1 MNHRALLLLLLLLVP
16 LAGTTA
22 QAPITDTPLPTAT
35 AFIYTLTPVPM
46 APTLRPRPSATPIP
60 PTLTPTITLTPSPTV
75 VIEGVLLGAL
85 AEPVFPAG
93 LRLRVDLMGEAVL
106 LQEVRLELSVPGRP
120 PIVLFPTL
128 EELTPDPN
136 IRAIEY
142 VWLAPEDD
150 LPPIFSVISYR
161 WTLSFS
167 DGSAGLVSGQVMFT
181 DPAIAWTF
189 SQGAEGGLT
198 FVTADRQRP
207 ALLRAL
213 GPVYERVASLG
224 GGNRPEARYI
234 IFDDA
239 LAPECAV
246 LENTLLLDMTRCM
259 PGTPAAAYQGGG
271 FVELREGPGLE
282 VEVTRDLLRRA
293 LGRQWA
299 RSDVSAWWPEAL
311 ARWYAPELSR
321 DALQTSRD
329 ALRAGLRFSAAEM
342 RTRPEDVTARQ
353 RWDAQAYGMVLML
366 LSMRGAA
373 DLEAAAAE
381 VGRVPL
387 DEALMQRY
395 GLTETA
401 LVDAWARWVF
411 TSEAAEVYRFTPYLP
426 PTGTHTPTRTHTLTA
441 TPSDTPGPTRT
452 PSPTFTRR
460 VATVTRTPS
469 PEPGL
474 PTNTPRSM
482 AEIGTQATP
491 VPIASESPLD
501 GPAGVLG
508 FAVLIL
514 AIAALIVIFLMT
526 GRRPKTPPKPA
537 AAPPPVAPETTTQ
550 AEEPA
555 KPND

>member
-1 MNHRALLLLLLLLVP
+1 MNYRALLLLLLVLVP
-16 LAGTTA
+16 LAGVQA
-22 QAPITDTPLPTAT
+22 QVPITDTPLPTAT
-35 AFIYTLTPVPM
+35 AFIYTLTPVPV
-46 APTLRPRPSATPIP
+46 APSQRPRPSATPIP
-60 PTLTPTITLTPSPTV
+60 PTPTPTITLTPSPTT

-106 LQEVRLELSVPGRP
+106 LQEVRLELNVPGRR

-150 LPPIFSVISYR
+150 LPPIFSVITYQ

-167 DGSAGLVSGQVMFT
+167 DGSAGLASGQVMYT
-181 DPAIAWTF
+181 DPDIAWTF
-189 SQGAEGGLT
+189 SRGAEGGLT
-198 FVTADRQRP
+198 FVTADRPRP

-213 GPVYERVASLG
+213 SPVYERLAALG
-224 GGNRPEARYI
+224 GSRPEARYI
-234 IFDDA
+234 VFDDA

-246 LENTLLLDMTRCM
+246 LANTVLLDMTRCM
-259 PGTPAAAYQGGG
+259 PGTAAAAYQGSG
-271 FVELREGPGLE
+271 FVDLRDGAGLE
-282 VEVTRDLLRRA
+282 VEVTRDLLRRT

-299 RSDVSAWWPEAL
+299 RGEVAAWWQEAL
-311 ARWYAPELSR
+311 ARWYAPEPMR

-329 ALRAGLRFSAAEM
+329 ALRAGLRFTVAEM
-342 RTRPEDVTARQ
+342 RARPEDAAARQ
-353 RWDAQAYGMVLML
+353 RWDAQAYGMALML
-366 LSMRGAA
+366 LNMRGALE
-373 DLEAAAAE
+373 LEAVAAE
-381 VGRVPL
+381 VGSVPL

-395 GLTETA
+395 GLTEAA
-401 LVDAWARWVF
+401 LVEAWARWVF

-482 AEIGTQATP
+482 SETGAQPTPAPVAE
-491 VPIASESPLD
+491 VPLD
-501 GPAGVLG
+501 EPAGVLA

-514 AIAALIVIFLMT
+514 AIAALTAIFVVT
-526 GRRPKTPPKPA
+526 GRRPKTAPKPA
-537 AAPPPVAPETTTQ
+537 AAPPPSAPETTTQ